1 VRAPELLHKLLTA
14 AGPPGL
20 EEAPVAVWREAA
32 AGFAE
37 VAVDRMGS
45 PSARV
50 AGRGDGP
57 SLALVGHVD
66 EIALLVSHITDD
78 GFLRVVSSGGWDAQV
93 LVGQRV
99 QVLTRNGPVPGVVGR
114 KPPHLTDA
122 DERKKAAELKTLHV
136 DVGARNGEQA
146 RELVKIGDAVV
157 MAAEPVELPNGR
169 LTSRALDNRIGAYI
183 ALEAARRV
191 AEAGGAAGPV
201 IAVAPVQ
208 EEIGL
213 HGARVAA
220 YGLEPDLA
228 IVLDVTHATDA
239 PGVEPNEIGKHELG
253 SGPVIG
259 RGPVLNH
266 RVADLLM
273 ETAEAEGIE
282 YTIEVAGSSTRT
294 DSDVIHLSRNGIPT
308 GGVWIPLRYMHS
320 PVELV
325 ELEDVENVVRLVAAF
340 ALRLEEASDFTRW

>member
-1 VRAPELLHKLLTA
+1 
-14 AGPPGL
+14 
-20 EEAPVAVWREAA
+20 
-32 AGFAE
+32 
-37 VAVDRMGS
+37 
-45 PSARV
+45 
-50 AGRGDGP
+50 
-57 SLALVGHVD
+57 VD

-93 LVGQRV
+93 LVSQRV
-99 QVLTRNGPVPGVVGR
+99 QVLTANGPVPGVVGR

-122 DERKKAAELKTLHV
+122 EERKKVAELKSLHL
-136 DVGARNGEQA
+136 DIGAKDGDQA
-146 RELVKIGDAVV
+146 RGMVKIGDAVV
-157 MAAEPVELPNGR
+157 IAAEPVELPNDR
-169 LTSRALDNRIGAYI
+169 LISRALDNRLGAYI

-191 AEAGGAAGPV
+191 ADAGGAAGPV

-220 YGLEPDLA
+220 YGLEPDVA
-228 IVLDVTHATDA
+228 IALDVTHATDA
-239 PGVEPNEIGKHELG
+239 PGVEANEIGKHELG

-282 YTIEVAGSSTRT
+282 YTVEVAGSSTRT
-294 DSDVIHLSRNGIPT
+294 DSDAIHLSRNGIPT

-325 ELEDVENVVRLVAAF
+325 ELGDVEQVVRLVAAF
-340 ALRLEEASDFTRW
+340 ALRLDAETDFTRW